1 MALSDCELDSILRD
15 FDVLHQEYKDWM
27 SEIVSVKLK
36 LAAEVQRRES
46 AESTCSGL
54 EKDKLRLMKV
64 QEEIL
69 GQMAQQIEYRT
80 KYEAL
85 CEQLKSYEE
94 QFRNKENAHKDMVAN
109 VVKEHNKEIGILQNQ
124 IRQYQEQLALKDA
137 AMAQLEEEIA
147 HFHSVTDAL
156 RKGLQ
161 QTQTDAEKKY
171 SHDIE
176 DLQKRLK
183 MELDGKQKLHED
195 MQRVENSFLIARMKY
210 EEQLR
215 ELSSNRHAEAFKQK
229 IMRLRKENE
238 DLKRRLVPSQH

>member
-69 GQMAQQIEYRT
+69 GQMAQQ
-80 KYEAL
+80 
-85 CEQLKSYEE
+85 
-94 QFRNKENAHKDMVAN
+94 AHKDMVAN